1 MDSVLS
7 LSIGEPERREEDM
20 RLSYIAIEASKYSA
34 VMKAAFV
41 LSPHKVVIEDAA
53 IPVPRE
59 REVLVRVEACGIC
72 ASDIKFFNGLKSY
85 RETSFGKSSPGFT
98 GHEWAGVVVST
109 GQDVKTIREG
119 DRVVPY
125 IITSCGLCKYCRAG
139 RENLCAEKRYVH
151 GGFAE
156 YIKVPEQNLIRI
168 PENIRVEDAC
178 LTEPTACCLHAIEQL
193 DLKSEDTVAIIGD
206 GPMGLLHLQLIRNL
220 RSKVIMIGH
229 HEGRLK
235 MANTLGADLVINSLE
250 IDPYKAVMEATD
262 GYGAD
267 AVILAINNR
276 DAMSTALRLV
286 SKGGRINIFA
296 GAHPDYEIS
305 ISPNKIHYSELT
317 ITGSADALRKN
328 YHEALS
334 LMEKGAVKPS
344 AIVTHTFPL
353 EKIGEAIDAV
363 QKRAAIKAVVK
374 P

>member
-1 MDSVLS
+1 MKN
-7 LSIGEPERREEDM
+7 REKRESAV
-20 RLSYIAIEASKYSA
+20 RLSYIAIGTTKYSA

-41 LSPHKVVIEDAA
+41 LSPHKVVVEDAA
-53 IPVPRE
+53 IPVLGG
-59 REVLVRVEACGIC
+59 REVMVRVEACGIC

-85 RETSFGKSSPGFT
+85 RETPFGRDSPGFT

-109 GQDVKTIREG
+109 GQDVKTVREG

-125 IITSCGLCKYCRAG
+125 IVTSCGLCKYCREG
-139 RENLCAEKRYVH
+139 RENLCAEKRYIH

-156 YIKVPEQNLIRI
+156 YVKIPEQNLIRI

-193 DLKSEDTVAIIGD
+193 NLKPDDTVAIIGD
-206 GPMGLLHLQLIRNL
+206 GPMGLLHLQLVRKIGSR
-220 RSKVIMIGH
+220 VIMIGH
-229 HEGRLK
+229 HEERLGI
-235 MANTLGADLVINSLE
+235 ANKLGADLVINSLKVE
-250 IDPYKAVMEATD
+250 PFEPVMEATD

-267 AVILAINNR
+267 AVILAINNK
-276 DAMSTALRLV
+276 DAMSNALKLV

-305 ISPNKIHYSELT
+305 VNPNKIHYSELT

-328 YHEALS
+328 YHEALR
-334 LMEKGAVKPS
+334 LMKSEAVKPS
-344 AIVTHTFPL
+344 TIITHIFPL
-353 EKIGEAIDAV
+353 EKIEEALEAM
-363 QKRAAIKAVVK
+363 QKRVAIKAIVK